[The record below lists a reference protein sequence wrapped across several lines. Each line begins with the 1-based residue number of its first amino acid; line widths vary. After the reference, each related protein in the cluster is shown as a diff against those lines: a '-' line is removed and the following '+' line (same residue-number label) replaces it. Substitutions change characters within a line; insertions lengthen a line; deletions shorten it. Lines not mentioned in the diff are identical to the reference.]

1 MGVDL
6 SIVINARVDSTRVRR
21 KIVRDFCGT
30 TLLDLA
36 LERVKDIDV
45 PKYVA
50 TCEDEILDIVAK
62 HNGFKILE
70 RDALSV
76 KKGTR
81 DQSITFAHYRNVPTS
96 KIMMINSCCP
106 FVEPSTYEGAINEIF
121 KEKHTTLTTVKKI
134 NNVFFDSEFCPI
146 NAPLREVSTLNNSPI
161 YEMSHLFHIF
171 DKSFFVNNGYF
182 WDYSSG
188 HPFLYEV
195 GAEESLDI
203 DFEMDFEICELM
215 WRKKNETNN

>member
-1 MGVDL
+1 MGIDL
-6 SIVINARVDSTRVRR
+6 SIVINARVDSTRVYR

-50 TCEDEILDIVAK
+50 TCEDEIIQIVAR
-62 HNGFKILE
+62 HDGFKILD
-70 RDALSV
+70 RDPMSV
-76 KKGTR
+76 KKGFR
-81 DQSITFAHYRNVPTS
+81 DQRITFAHYSNVLTS
-96 KIMMINSCCP
+96 KIMMVNSCCP
-106 FVEPSTYEGAINEIF
+106 FVELSTYKSAIEKMF
-121 KEKHTTLTTVKKI
+121 REKHTTLTTVKRI
-134 NNVFFDSEFCPI
+134 NNIFFDSDFNPI
-146 NAPLREVSTLNNSPI
+146 NAPLREVSTLNNKPI

-171 DKSFFVNNGYF
+171 DKKFFLDNGYF

-195 GAEESLDI
+195 KVEESLDI
-203 DFEMDFEICELM
+203 DFEMDFDICETL
-215 WRKKNETNN
+215 WRKRNET